1 MSVKIKLSYTD
12 EEEYQE
18 IMRLLSP
25 VVKSWKMQP
34 AKGKYKRAY
43 SILNRERTTGEPR
56 ANHEKGVKIC
66 EWIKSDTKH
75 GTNPGRTPG
84 NGEKGRYSVREGEEK
99 KKGFA
104 ENVKSCDRFCE

>member
-25 VVKSWKMQP
+25 VVKSGKMQP

-43 SILNRERTTGEPR
+43 SEIANRSKVCY
-56 ANHEKGVKIC
+56 NKYNK
-66 EWIKSDTKH
+66 
-75 GTNPGRTPG
+75 
-84 NGEKGRYSVREGEEK
+84 
-99 KKGFA
+99 
-104 ENVKSCDRFCE
+104 

>member
-12 EEEYQE
+12 EEECRE

-43 SILNRERTTGEPR
+43 
-56 ANHEKGVKIC
+56 
-66 EWIKSDTKH
+66 
-75 GTNPGRTPG
+75 
-84 NGEKGRYSVREGEEK
+84 GEKCEPIK
-99 KKGFA
+99 KVCIKNA
-104 ENVKSCDRFCE
+104 KKY

>member
-12 EEEYQE
+12 EEECQE

-43 SILNRERTTGEPR
+43 
-56 ANHEKGVKIC
+56 
-66 EWIKSDTKH
+66 
-75 GTNPGRTPG
+75 
-84 NGEKGRYSVREGEEK
+84 GEKCK
-99 KKGFA
+99 PIKGK
-104 ENVKSCDRFCE
+104 ND

>member
-43 SILNRERTTGEPR
+43 GEL
-56 ANHEKGVKIC
+56 
-66 EWIKSDTKH
+66 KH
-75 GTNPGRTPG
+75 GQSPNEARK
-84 NGEKGRYSVREGEEK
+84 EVERE
-99 KKGFA
+99 
-104 ENVKSCDRFCE
+104 